1 MGRDK
6 SNIYRQSLHQQAYG
20 KFQNMRAFGESRH
33 EAKMNGTYKNKI
45 FAFKTYK
52 TYWEQ
57 TRYFIRWVQ
66 QHHPEC
72 TTLKKARKY
81 VNPWLQSLVDQGY
94 SPWSV
99 HTACAALCKLYSIDR
114 DDPKRFRPPTRHRA
128 DIKRSRGVAV
138 RDRDFSLTN
147 NHEIIE
153 FVKSTGTRRNVLE
166 KLTGDDLWSA
176 EQVQERMQQLQML
189 QGRTDTQ
196 ERELRMLQDTMELF
210 PMYDWFILHRR
221 DKGGKMRLAPI
232 IGPGATAVIAR
243 MQATPPNERVWL
255 HVPSGMDVHGYR
267 ADYATALYKAH
278 ARPIEKIP
286 YDAVNRGTR
295 RLYQSEVYNCRK
307 DERGKKLDK
316 RAVLLVSK
324 ALGHNRLDVC
334 SNFYLRNL

>member
-1 MGRDK
+1 MGREK
-6 SNIYRQSLHQQAYG
+6 SNLYHKDIHRQAYE
-20 KFQNMRAFGESRH
+20 KLTSMQAFGESRH
-33 EAKMNGTYKNKI
+33 RDKRDGSDKGKI
-45 FAFKTYK
+45 YSYKTYK

-57 TRYFIRWVQ
+57 TQYFIRWVQ
-66 QHHPEC
+66 KHHPEC

-94 SPWSV
+94 SPWSI

-128 DIKRSRGVAV
+128 DIKRSRGVAI

-176 EQVQERMQQLQML
+176 EQVQERMKQLQML
-189 QGRTDTQ
+189 QGRTDGQ
-196 ERELRMLQDTMELF
+196 ERELRMLRDTMELF

-221 DKGGKMRLAPI
+221 DKGGKQRLAPI
-232 IGPGATAVIAR
+232 IGPAAPAVVKR
-243 MQATPPNERVWL
+243 MQSTPLNERVWL

-267 ADYATALYKAH
+267 ADYATALYKLH
-278 ARPIEKIP
+278 ARKIKDIP
-286 YDAVNRGTR
+286 YDTVHRGTG

-316 RAVLLVSK
+316 RALLLVSK
-324 ALGHNRLDVC
+324 ALGHNRLNVAAD
-334 SNFYLRNL
+334 FYLRNL